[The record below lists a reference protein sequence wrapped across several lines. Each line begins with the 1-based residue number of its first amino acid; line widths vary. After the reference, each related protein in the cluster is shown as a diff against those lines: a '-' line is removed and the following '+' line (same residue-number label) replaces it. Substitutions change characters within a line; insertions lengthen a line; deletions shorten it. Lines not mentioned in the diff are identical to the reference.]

1 MVVVTK
7 TFAAPRVP
15 GGVIAV
21 IFCPFTTVKLLA
33 AMPPMVTPV
42 TLIKEEPLIVMVV
55 PPAIG
60 PAAGEILVTIG
71 ASTMLA
77 TSTSLPLLIAFVVTI
92 AVRLPVV
99 VGGGVKLTVNEVV
112 VAEVTLPTAPL
123 LKVTVLLAAMVSNPV
138 PAMVRVVALIARLFV
153 FEVTVGA
160 TVAAASKAPM
170 LGAVVERVIP
180 R

>member
-1 MVVVTK
+1 M
-7 TFAAPRVP
+7 
-15 GGVIAV
+15 
-21 IFCPFTTVKLLA
+21 
-33 AMPPMVTPV
+33 
-42 TLIKEEPLIVMVV
+42 
-55 PPAIG
+55 
-60 PAAGEILVTIG
+60 
-71 ASTMLA
+71 
-77 TSTSLPLLIAFVVTI
+77 PLLIAFVVTI

-99 VGGGVKLTVNEVV
+99 VGGVVKLTVNEVV